1 MKVLLNCDFGLGET
15 PETATA
21 LLGLVDLANLAYGD
35 RNKQCDDALAR
46 LASEVL
52 AQGRQTGAL
61 VGGGGEAEL
70 SARELTERMAEGIGH
85 LQLLLKEG
93 GGTLGHVKM
102 HEALAC
108 LCDQRTDLAE
118 ACVDWMESELEGV
131 PLIVRAGGLL
141 HAVAEARGVPLM
153 REIFAAR
160 SYDDE
165 ANVLPCGNQAA
176 RIDDPARVVER
187 ISDWK
192 ASGYL
197 PVGAGKKWL
206 VEAETVCVA
215 ADFPESVAVARGVRE
230 VLGGREVEG

>member
-21 LLGLVDLANLAYGD
+21 LLGFVDWANLACCD
-35 RNKQCDDALAR
+35 RSNRHDDALAR
-46 LASEVL
+46 VAREALVR
-52 AQGRQTGAL
+52 GRQTGAL
-61 VGGGGEAEL
+61 VGWVGGADV
-70 SARELTERMAEGIGH
+70 SARELTELMSEGIGH
-85 LQLLLKEG
+85 LRRLLKEA
-93 GGTLGHVKM
+93 GGTVGHVKM
-102 HEALAC
+102 HEALAY

-131 PLIVRAGGLL
+131 PLIVGAGGLL

-160 SYDDE
+160 GYADE
-165 ANVLPCGNQAA
+165 AHVCPRGDQGG

-187 ISDWK
+187 LSDWK
-192 ASGYL
+192 TSGYL

-206 VEAETVCVA
+206 VEAETICVP
-215 ADFPESVAVARGVRE
+215 ADSPESVELARRLRE
-230 VLGGREVEG
+230 VLEEKAET

>member
-21 LLGLVDLANLAYGD
+21 LLGLVDLANLACGD
-35 RNKQCDDALAR
+35 RNNRQDDDLAR
-46 LASEVL
+46 LASEAL

-61 VGGGGEAEL
+61 VGCGGEAEL
-70 SARELTERMAEGIGH
+70 SARELTARMVEEVGH
-85 LQLLLKEG
+85 LQRLLKES
-93 GGTLGHVKM
+93 GGTVGHVKM
-102 HEALAC
+102 HEALAH

-160 SYDDE
+160 GYADE
-165 ANVLPCGNQAA
+165 ASVLPCGNQAE
-176 RIDDPARVVER
+176 RIDDPVRVVER

-192 ASGYL
+192 ATGYL

-206 VEAETVCVA
+206 VEAETVCVP
-215 ADFPESVAVARGVRE
+215 ADSPESVELARGVRE
-230 VLGGREVEG
+230 VLEEEAET